1 MFKKIQNCKNDSAM
15 AARYVHY
22 CSVAKSDPFWMGSI
36 CFGPNFWVPTGQ
48 VGIDAAAGAVAEKG
62 ASGAWDKYQ
71 KSKRYKSAKMIQQWL
86 PGMYFIVVWPNLT
99 RFLGPKLIFGPKFWV
114 QMD

>member
-71 KSKRYKSAKMIQQWL
+71 KSKRYKSAKMIQRWL

-99 RFLGPKLIFGPKFWV
+99 HFWAKFWGSNNDPV
-114 QMD
+114 